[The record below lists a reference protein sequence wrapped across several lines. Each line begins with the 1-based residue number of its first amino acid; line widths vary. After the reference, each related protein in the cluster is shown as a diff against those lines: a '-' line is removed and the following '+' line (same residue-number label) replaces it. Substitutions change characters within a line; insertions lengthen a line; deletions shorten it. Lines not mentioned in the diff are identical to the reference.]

1 MSWFR
6 DRAVRKVVRHGI
18 PVALGRVFVSIA
30 GLVTMAMLT
39 RHLGVVLFGV
49 LAVIRTLA
57 TAVSDYA
64 NFNTWQAVIKY
75 GAEAIAQD
83 RKDDVKRVI
92 KLSFVLD
99 AITAAIATVVV
110 AVLAFALRT
119 TFGWDST
126 EAALCVLYAAVVLT
140 RIAGMPDGVFRICD
154 AYRAQA
160 ITASVSAVVLTAAVA
175 VAVLTDAS
183 FAGCVLALVIGEVFG
198 NLLPVFVASSVA
210 KQHGHGGWWR
220 VPLAG
225 SATAFPG
232 IRRFLIAT
240 NGQVTLKKTQNDVD
254 TFVIG
259 AMLGKAP
266 SGLFRVVK
274 QLGTIPGRV
283 FMPFEQVLFTELAR
297 AAAEHKYATFR
308 RLLLRLSLLA
318 GAGSLIIWAIA
329 AVAAEPAIR
338 IVAGEDYIDAAP
350 AFRWYLLGM
359 VLNVMNTP
367 VQRAIVAL
375 GRPGTL
381 FWFDLATTVL
391 LIAGTVLGA
400 REAGLVGVSIAIVA
414 YKVIQASWS
423 TWLVARIS
431 LQRQREHEAAPPPPA
446 PPAPA

>member
-6 DRAVRKVVRHGI
+6 DRAVRRVVKYGV
-18 PVALGRVFVSIA
+18 PVAIGRVFVSIA

-39 RHLGVVLFGV
+39 RHLGVELFGV
-49 LAVIRTLA
+49 LAVIRTLG
-57 TAVSDYA
+57 TTVSDYA

-75 GAEAIAQD
+75 GTEAMAEH
-83 RKDDVKRVI
+83 RKDDVKRII

-99 AITAAIATVVV
+99 AGTAAIATVVV
-110 AVLAFALRT
+110 CVLAFALRA

-126 EAALCVLYAAVVLT
+126 ESLLCLVYGTTVIT

-160 ITASVSAVVLTAAVA
+160 IAAGFSALALMASITI
-175 VAVLTDAS
+175 AVLADAS
-183 FAGCVLALVIGEVFG
+183 FGGCVIALSIGEAIG
-198 NLLPVFVASSVA
+198 NLVPIVVANSIA
-210 KQHGHGGWWR
+210 KENGYGGWLAA
-220 VPLAG
+220 PLAG
-225 SATAFPG
+225 STTVFPG
-232 IRRFLIAT
+232 IRRFLVST
-240 NGQVTLKKTQNDVD
+240 NGQVTLKKTQAEVD

-259 AMLGKAP
+259 AMLGKIP

-297 AAAEHKYATFR
+297 AAAEHKYAEFR
-308 RLLLRLSLLA
+308 RLLMRLSLIV
-318 GAGSLIIWAIA
+318 GVGSLVIWGIA

-338 IVAGEDYIDAAP
+338 IIAGADYIAAAP

-381 FWFDLATTVL
+381 FWFDLATTGL
-391 LIAGTVLGA
+391 LIGGAVLGA
-400 REAGLVGVSIAIVA
+400 YEAGLVGVSLAIVG
-414 YKVIQASWS
+414 YKVIQTSWS

-431 LQRQREHEAAPPPPA
+431 RQRQREHEAAPPPPA
-446 PPAPA
+446 LPG